1 MSASLRS
8 VPVSIRGEVARRRAG
23 DGNVKTCA
31 GQAAADYL
39 SNPNAGI
46 IPSSSK
52 MSKKL
57 AKRIKNH
64 KMTHPV
70 NGFAQKMPGSNK

>member
-1 MSASLRS
+1 MSSSLRS
-8 VPVSIRGEVARRRAG
+8 VPANIRGEVARRRAG
-23 DGNVKTCA
+23 DGKVKTCA

-39 SNPNAGI
+39 ANPNGGI
-46 IPSSSK
+46 IHSSSK

-70 NGFAQKMPGSNK
+70 NGFACRTPGSNK